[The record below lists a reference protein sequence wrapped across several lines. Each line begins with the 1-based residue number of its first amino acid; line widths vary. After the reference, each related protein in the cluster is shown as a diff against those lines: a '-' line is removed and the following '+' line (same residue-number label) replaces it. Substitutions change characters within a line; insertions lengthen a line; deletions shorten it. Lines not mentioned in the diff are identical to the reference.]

1 MGASGADAGFEG
13 ATAPCSG
20 AAEAG
25 VSVGFTGFPVFSFWI
40 ALYFQRVLQLS
51 ALMTGVYMLP
61 MAICGFLANVVAAL
75 IQHKVS
81 NKLLVG
87 IGALAHVVAYLL
99 AAVQKDGMIY
109 WALSFPALSLCVVG
123 VDFEFIVTNVSTST
137 SSRLPMQV
145 KKYHV
150 LTQADVRSILD
161 ASG

>member
-1 MGASGADAGFEG
+1 MRRMPGLTPLQLLGII
-13 ATAPCSG
+13 
-20 AAEAG
+20 
-25 VSVGFTGFPVFSFWI
+25 SVGFTGFPVFSFWI

-123 VDFEFIVTNVSTST
+123 VDFEFIVTNVSTS
-137 SSRLPMQV
+137 SPSRLF
-145 KKYHV
+145 K
-150 LTQADVRSILD
+150 
-161 ASG
+161 